1 MGNSKLK
8 RLIQIVQSSPSV
20 TRQLNAIEQLGKING
35 EDTREALDFLEG
47 IYVETEEKT
56 KLSGYTQVTSDRR
69 AYSHSVT
76 VRYLHAP
83 RNLGN
88 ELFRTYIQNDLDQ
101 DVNYRE
107 VNLNR
112 ANRIIL
118 EAMRN
123 LNGK

>member
-1 MGNSKLK
+1 
-8 RLIQIVQSSPSV
+8 
-20 TRQLNAIEQLGKING
+20 
-35 EDTREALDFLEG
+35 
-47 IYVETEEKT
+47 VETEEKT